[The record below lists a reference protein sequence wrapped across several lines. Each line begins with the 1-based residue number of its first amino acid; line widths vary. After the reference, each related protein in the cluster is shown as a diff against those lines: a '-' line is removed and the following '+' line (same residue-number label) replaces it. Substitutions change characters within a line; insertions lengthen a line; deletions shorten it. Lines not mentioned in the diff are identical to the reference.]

1 MASAAV
7 PLLGLI
13 GVCTETKPKTE
24 RVLPEKI
31 PPENFS

>member
-13 GVCTETKPKTE
+13 GARTETKLKTK

-31 PPENFS
+31 PQEKCS